1 VRNVDTNSMRGYQV
15 KCLELTA
22 SGAPHLVHVY
32 ARTLSHSP
40 RDRLLILV
48 RRAGGDVISP
58 CLLIPEDVVM
68 DMALPTSDGRL
79 LLEVQPHDLG
89 RLAPFGLPLE
99 QLPARLEE

>member
-22 SGAPHLVHVY
+22 PGAPHLVHVY

-58 CLLIPEDVVM
+58 CLLIPEDVVR
-68 DMALPTSDGRL
+68 DMAAPTSDGRL